1 MGSFLFVDWLWK
13 VLAYFSF
20 PLMCKQNQP
29 LWTKDKLTPGCLGN
43 GVFLPAT
50 SREKKK
56 YWESKAKSFCLSAP
70 LAFILAVLQE
80 NPPVNRVC
88 LTSLMH
94 AEINLT
100 KLDWS
105 EVWQTQHREGLVG
118 DTDVGNWI
126 RPWALLSIHSETYIL
141 IYTAKKQK
149 RKQNKIAFCTSQQ
162 WVNQHILSRWCFD
175 TISSCRIWEKG
186 PLKIVICDFSF
197 SNR

>member
-1 MGSFLFVDWLWK
+1 MVSSFQPPQGKKRNTERAKLRAFVCLLPWLSSWLCCRK
-13 VLAYFSF
+13 TL
-20 PLMCKQNQP
+20 P
-29 LWTKDKLTPGCLGN
+29 WTE
-43 GVFLPAT
+43 F
-50 SREKKK
+50 
-56 YWESKAKSFCLSAP
+56 
-70 LAFILAVLQE
+70 
-80 NPPVNRVC
+80 C

-94 AEINLT
+94 AGINLT